1 MNFTCPSFML
11 DLSHHTVWHIYSS
24 TSLQHLL
31 LCSSLRLQDCVLH
44 SIPFH
49 LTFVYAFIIRIFL
62 PYVNFAIKYI
72 LVSCCFLSEPDIV
85 SECWGCVCNVC
96 SSQVS
101 SQFDPNE
108 SHIYIPIN
116 LLDSMETYNYT
127 QTPDYRLAPMLCLLV
142 RHYAFKSIQ

>member
-49 LTFVYAFIIRIFL
+49 LTFVYAFIINIPTICKFCNKV
-62 PYVNFAIKYI
+62 YF
-72 LVSCCFLSEPDIV
+72 
-85 SECWGCVCNVC
+85 CVVLFPSRTWYCQWVLGLCDVC